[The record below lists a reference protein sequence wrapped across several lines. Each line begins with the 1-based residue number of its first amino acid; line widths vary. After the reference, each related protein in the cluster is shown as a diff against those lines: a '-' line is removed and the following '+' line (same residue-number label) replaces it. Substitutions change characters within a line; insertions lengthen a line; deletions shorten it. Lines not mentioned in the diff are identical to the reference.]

1 MHCLCHDDDEG
12 DDNEVFADVGMAE
25 RDLES
30 PALPWAGPINQHAIP
45 LSLKIPLLLKIPL
58 SLKKLLYFFHITL
71 PICLFWAMC
80 AIFSDF
86 RTYWASWAILSYTCT
101 YCNQGHSQHFRMICG
116 RP

>member
-45 LSLKIPLLLKIPL
+45 LSLKIPGMCGAELFPAGRGEDKNPRGGAKVKIRGAGRG
-58 SLKKLLYFFHITL
+58 K
-71 PICLFWAMC
+71 
-80 AIFSDF
+80 
-86 RTYWASWAILSYTCT
+86 RTRKSTDPKI
-101 YCNQGHSQHFRMICG
+101 
-116 RP
+116 